1 MNFSVQS
8 NLTNGQVTVQP
19 LMAADFE
26 ALYAVA
32 SDPQIWEQHPDR
44 DRYKREV
51 FHVFFEGA
59 MQSGG
64 AFKVVDNTTEKI
76 LGSTR
81 FYDYNEADN
90 SIFIGYTFYA
100 VNCWGKSTN
109 QAVKT
114 LMLNY
119 IFQYVNRV
127 RFHVGAGNTRSQIAV
142 SRLGAQ
148 KMDEQQAINFGGVPT
163 LKLVFEITKEA
174 WNEWKIICNF

>member
-1 MNFSVQS
+1 MNFSIQPI
-8 NLTNGQVTVQP
+8 LRNGQVTVQP

-32 SDPQIWEQHPDR
+32 SDPQIWEQHPDP

-51 FHVFFEGA
+51 FLAFFEDA

-64 AFKVVDNTTEKI
+64 AFKVVDNTTGNI

-81 FYDYNEADN
+81 FYNYNENDN

-100 VNCWGKSTN
+100 VDCWGKGIN

-114 LMLNY
+114 LMLDY

-127 RFHVGAGNTRSQIAV
+127 RFHVGAGNMRSQIAV
-142 SRLGAQ
+142 SRLGAR
-148 KMDEQQAINFGGVPT
+148 KLDEQQAINFGGVP
-163 LKLVFEITKEA
+163 KSKFVFEITKVT
-174 WNEWKIICNF
+174 WNEQ

>member
-1 MNFSVQS
+1 MNFSVQP

-51 FHVFFEGA
+51 FLTFFEGA

-64 AFKVVDNTTEKI
+64 AFKVVDNTNENI

-81 FYDYNEADN
+81 FYNYNEADN

-100 VNCWGKSTN
+100 VDCWGKGIN
-109 QAVKT
+109 QAIKT

-119 IFQYVNRV
+119 IFQYVNCV
-127 RFHVGAGNTRSQIAV
+127 RFHVGASNMRSQIAV

-148 KMDEQQAINFGGVPT
+148 KIDEQQAINFGGVPNF
-163 LKLVFEITKEA
+163 KFVFEITKET
-174 WNEWKIICNF
+174 WNQQLKDT